1 MRGCSMRKLDYA
13 GAIREAT
20 IQEMERDSR
29 VFVYGIGVP
38 TWSSIFGTTKGIPEK
53 FGKDRCFDTPI
64 SEDCMT
70 GFGLGAAIRGLRPI
84 HVHIRVDFMILATN
98 QLINMV
104 SNSTYSTGGRFK
116 VPMVV
121 RVIIGR
127 GWGQG
132 AQHSKSLFAQFTHI
146 PGLKV
151 IAPTTPSDMKGM
163 LTAAIRDDNPV
174 ICFEHR
180 WLYWAE
186 EDVPEEPYEIPL
198 GVGRILR
205 PGKDVTIVGLS
216 WMNVEA
222 RLAADIL
229 ARRGV
234 SVEIVD
240 PRTLSPLDEGL
251 IVDSV
256 NRTGRCIV
264 ADCDWVDSGF
274 SAELSARI
282 HEKCFGRLKAPV
294 KRLGFAQVPAPVVR
308 ELENEFYPNA
318 KTIVREVEAMLGLEA
333 ANLDGE
339 DFFSHE
345 RRFKGPF

>member
-1 MRGCSMRKLDYA
+1 MRKLDYS
-13 GAIREAT
+13 GAIREAMS
-20 IQEMERDSR
+20 QEMERDPR

-38 TWSSIFGTTKGIPEK
+38 TWSKIFTTTRGLVEK
-53 FGKDRCFDTPI
+53 FGKERCFDTPI
-64 SEDCMT
+64 SEDAMM

-98 QLINMV
+98 QLLNMV
-104 SNSTYSTGGRFK
+104 SNYTYSTGGKLK
-116 VPMVV
+116 VPLVV
-121 RVIIGR
+121 RAVIGR

-132 AQHSKSLFAQFTHI
+132 AQHSKSLFSNFTHI

-205 PGKDVTIVGLS
+205 PGKDVTVVGLS

-229 ARRGV
+229 QKRGV

-240 PRTLSPLDEGL
+240 PRTLAPLDETL
-251 IVDSV
+251 IVES
-256 NRTGRCIV
+256 
-264 ADCDWVDSGF
+264 
-274 SAELSARI
+274 
-282 HEKCFGRLKAPV
+282 V
-294 KRLGFAQVPAPVVR
+294 KRQRVQAHPSQRYNLVSRSGGSIHHPV
-308 ELENEFYPNA
+308 EN
-318 KTIVREVEAMLGLEA
+318 R
-333 ANLDGE
+333 
-339 DFFSHE
+339 
-345 RRFKGPF
+345 